1 MTRSDALKQAQIKYR
16 EKNKE
21 RLNEYARVY
30 VKENYTSK
38 IKDNKAE
45 YYQLNKDKIKARY
58 FEDKVFTGFRKLMN
72 IEYR

>member
-1 MTRSDALKQAQIKYR
+1 MARSEALKKAQIKYR
-16 EKNKE
+16 DKNKE

-30 VKENYTSK
+30 VKEHYTDT
-38 IKDNKAE
+38 IKDNKKE

-72 IEYR
+72 IDYR